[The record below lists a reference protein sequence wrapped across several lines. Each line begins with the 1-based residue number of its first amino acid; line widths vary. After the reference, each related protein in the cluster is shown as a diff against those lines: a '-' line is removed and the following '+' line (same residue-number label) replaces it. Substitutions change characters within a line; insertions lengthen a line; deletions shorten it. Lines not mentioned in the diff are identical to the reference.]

1 MVASTACQQ
10 LGGCCLEAR
19 LMKVLLFSPQLVG
32 GGAQQVAILLAAGL
46 LARGHEVCICAG
58 RLSGP
63 LLERVPAGCQLQE
76 LGSDRPIRGRKA
88 LARLVDSFRP
98 DAVVCFGIF
107 TGIAAGIS
115 RLGWRH
121 QPVFVLRNENNL
133 VEDWRLATPMN
144 RVIGPWLSRWV
155 ARKACMVAV
164 SRALSPATADYLHIP
179 RSRVTT
185 ILNPVIDD
193 TVALDMDEA
202 GLHPWLRDQQ
212 EPVFVAMGRLEH
224 QKGFDVLIH
233 AFERVREAAACRLV
247 IFGEG
252 TLREALI
259 RQIDEA
265 GLSGWVTLAGHTDS
279 PLAQMRAAHAF
290 VLSSRFEG
298 FGLVLVEALWAGTRV
313 ISTDCDFGPAELLED
328 GRYGVL
334 VPPED
339 AGALAEAM
347 LASLHAQP
355 AAVPDSPWFNQFL
368 ATTAADQHV
377 ALIEAELARR

>member
-1 MVASTACQQ
+1 M
-10 LGGCCLEAR
+10 R
-19 LMKVLLFSPQLVG
+19 ILFFTRKFIA
-32 GGAQQVAILLAAGL
+32 GGAEQVAMLLAAGL
-46 LARGHEVCICAG
+46 LYRKHEVCIAAG
-58 RLSGP
+58 RLNGP
-63 LLERVPAGCQLQE
+63 LLQRVPTACRLEG
-76 LGSDRPIRGRKA
+76 LGFDRPIDAQKELAA
-88 LARLVDSFRP
+88 LVNSYKP
-98 DAVVCFGIF
+98 DAVICFGFYI
-107 TGIAAGIS
+107 GIAAKLSS
-115 RLGWRH
+115 RFWRC
-121 QPVFVLRNENNL
+121 QPLIVVRNENNL
-133 VEDWRLATPMN
+133 REEWRLATPLN
-144 RVIGPWLSRWV
+144 RLIGPWLSRWV

-164 SRALSPATADYLHIP
+164 SKALSPATADYLHIP

-265 GLSGWVTLAGHTDS
+265 GLSEWVTLAGHTDS

-313 ISTDCDFGPAELLED
+313 ISTDCDFGPAELLEG